1 MKPQARQPGVA
12 KREVFGWAM
21 YDFANSGFTTVVI
34 TAVFF
39 SLFCW
44 CRRARCAMGR
54 LCMDSYFGGVLC
66 AGHVDHA
73 RARRLG

>member
-21 YDFANSGFTTVVI
+21 YD
-34 TAVFF
+34 
-39 SLFCW
+39 
-44 CRRARCAMGR
+44 
-54 LCMDSYFGGVLC
+54 LCP
-66 AGHVDHA
+66 GHVDHA